1 MTRNGLSIK
10 LYKMKNEKTKNADVD
25 IKELPG
31 AKSKK
36 RKNPIAVFFGAVFT
50 LVLVVL
56 LALALWF
63 AFSVFNRKPS
73 LAAIPRNYTV
83 YVHSDSVFDT
93 ANPLLDLQAA
103 DVILSMP
110 EFSQYRKAFM
120 AARSSPLRGNKL
132 VKLAL
137 SRPVDFAFYESS
149 KDRNY
154 VAVVNLGIFSAA
166 TRLAD
171 FILPRVN
178 VPGLKQIS
186 AETFSYYLYEKDGFS
201 VFLKPV
207 KNLLVASD
215 SLELLLPAVFANN
228 DTLYTKEQLKML
240 RENSGNSLRI
250 VADARNL
257 AENFTGND
265 EILSSLSELISPDSL
280 SVVLLDISDS
290 DVGVKIN
297 LPLEDEENVSSSILP
312 LLKKRSKTP
321 SIISR
326 FDDSVQYFTVL
337 NAGSLPEL
345 KDAVFPLVSKTKNLD
360 KTWNSAEGLCKA
372 AFGVSLEDLLFS
384 WTGNEF
390 AAFGLE
396 NHNEPVFA
404 VQIKDEKQRKNIF
417 ESVTSSMFVNE
428 DNGLILD
435 GARLPRLKLPSFLN
449 WILSAFDISLPSP
462 YFLVQDGFI
471 YFSQSP
477 ENLSQIYSSAG
488 SGKTLVRTSNYQ
500 LVSSAQKPE
509 SSVSLF
515 YDLDKSAPFFIRS
528 NKAAG
533 AVLGLYSLG
542 RFDARIKDGA
552 IEFQLQACARKSG
565 SLSSVPG
572 FPVQAGK
579 TASDE
584 DFCLVK
590 EFSLLFWVED
600 GNTIKKMNL
609 NDLGI
614 SEANESD
621 SVQITP
627 ASSVSKSDSGLLWTL
642 TPHGVVDFL
651 NEKLESTGNFPVML
665 GSKPSSRA
673 SAFEGGLY
681 VPLEDN
687 RIAVVETNGTVKFIE
702 IPDLLVKSPVAA
714 AGKNAAVYSKGFFG
728 NIYLVQDGKVSN
740 LDSPIEVDG
749 IGLGSPVIWNDS
761 VAFISQA
768 GKVQVWKD
776 GKAAK
781 YFPVQI
787 EGVFL
792 TNLRASEKY
801 LYALSSDAV
810 LHRIGSDGKILSV
823 KIPDATAE
831 NSHFS
836 VQKNGSSYNIYV
848 NADSNVIYG
857 FNENLELLSGY
868 PLAGWAD
875 PVFADVNGDKIEEC
889 ISLTLD
895 RKIVAWKVR

>member
-10 LYKMKNEKTKNADVD
+10 LYKMKNQKTKNAEAD

-36 RKNPIAVFFGAVFT
+36 KKNPVAIFFGAVFA
-50 LVLVVL
+50 LILVVL
-56 LALALWF
+56 IALALWC

-73 LAAIPRNYTV
+73 LSAIPRNYTV
-83 YVHSDSVFDT
+83 YVHSDSVFDSV
-93 ANPLLDLQAA
+93 NPLLDLQAA

-110 EFSQYRKAFM
+110 EFSQYRRAFM

-132 VKLAL
+132 VKFAL
-137 SRPVDFAFYESS
+137 SRPVDFAFYKSS
-149 KDRNY
+149 KDGNY

-178 VPGLKQIS
+178 VPGLKQMS

-215 SLELLLPAVFANN
+215 SLELLLPAVSADN
-228 DTLYTKEQLKML
+228 DALYTKEQLKML
-240 RENSGNSLRI
+240 RESSGNSLRI

-257 AENFTGND
+257 AESFTGSD
-265 EILSSLSELISPDSL
+265 EILASLSELISPDSL
-280 SVVLLDISDS
+280 SVVLLDISNS

-312 LLKKRSKTP
+312 LLKNRSKTP
-321 SIISR
+321 SIVSR
-326 FDDSVQYFTVL
+326 FSDSVQYYTVL

-345 KDAVFPLVSKTKNLD
+345 KDAVFPLVSKTKNID
-360 KTWNSAEGLCKA
+360 KSWNSAESLCKTV
-372 AFGVSLEDLLFS
+372 FGLSLEDLLFS

-404 VQIKDEKQRKNIF
+404 VQIKDEKQRRKIF

-449 WILSAFDISLPSP
+449 WILAAFDISLPSP

-488 SGKTLVRTSNYQ
+488 SGKTLVKTSNYQ

-533 AVLGLYSLG
+533 AVLSLYSLG

-552 IEFQLQACARKSG
+552 IEFQLQSCARKSG

-590 EFSLLFWVED
+590 EFSSLFWVED

-609 NDLGI
+609 DDLSI
-614 SEANESD
+614 SEAHESD

-627 ASSVSKSDSGLLWTL
+627 AVSISRSDSGLLWAL

-651 NEKLESTGNFPVML
+651 NEKLESTGKFPVML

-687 RIAVVETNGTVKFIE
+687 RIAVVETNGSVKFIE
-702 IPDLLVKSPVAA
+702 IPELLVKSPVAV

-728 NIYLVQDGKVSN
+728 NIYLVQDGKISN

-776 GKAAK
+776 GKTAK
-781 YFPVQI
+781 NFPVQI
-787 EGVFL
+787 DGVFL

-810 LHRIGSDGKILSV
+810 LHRIDSEGKVLSV

-836 VQKNGSSYNIYV
+836 VQKNGSFYNIYV